1 MKRVLT
7 VLLIAGCAW
16 PAGATTLQE
25 ALAEAYRSNP
35 TITGARANQRANDEN
50 TTIQRARGLPTI
62 SATGTYTEY
71 LIRASGSFS
80 SPTRGFFAGL
90 TGSVPVYQGGAVR
103 NGIAAADARI
113 DAGRDTLRDNES
125 TLFAN
130 VVAAYMDVIRDE
142 AIVALNQKQVDVL
155 NVNLRASRDRF
166 QVGDLTRTDVAQSE
180 ARLALQRGQLEQAQ
194 SNLIASREN
203 YIRIVGLPPVDLQ
216 APPQLPGLPNDPQ
229 SAVSTALENNPG
241 LRAAQKSRDATRFDT
256 GVARASRLPRVSITG
271 QDGYSNYLGSLTS
284 GVPGLAQPQTS
295 NTAQAGVSLSVP
307 LFQGGA
313 PAAQVRQAQAREN
326 VAIEN
331 VTATE
336 RNVVSQTRSAYA
348 AYEASNALIVSSQA
362 AVDANSLSL
371 EGVRAENSV
380 GNRTILDI
388 LNAEQELLN
397 SQVNLVSA
405 RRNSYVAGFS
415 LLAAMGQ
422 AEARDL
428 GLDAGTLY
436 DPVVNYKRVKG
447 RIFDYDS
454 DPRPAPVATRTVDTP
469 AQTSAIS
476 GEPVMSPL
484 KTGKPDPAQPM
495 PGQPK

>member
-1 MKRVLT
+1 MKRVFSA
-7 VLLIAGCAW
+7 LLIAGCAW
-16 PAGATTLQE
+16 PASATTLQE
-25 ALAEAYRSNP
+25 ALAEAYKSNP

-62 SATGTYTEY
+62 SATGTYNEY
-71 LIRASGSFS
+71 LIRGAGAVS

-90 TGSVPVYQGGAVR
+90 TGSIPVYQGGAVR

-113 DAGRDTLRDNES
+113 DAGRDTLRDTES
-125 TLFAN
+125 SLFAN
-130 VVAAYMDVIRDE
+130 VTAAYMDVIRDE
-142 AIVALNQKQVDVL
+142 AIVGLNQKQVNVL
-155 NVNLRASRDRF
+155 DVNLRASRDRF

-180 ARLALQRGQLEQAQ
+180 ARLALARGQLENAQA
-194 SNLIASREN
+194 NLITSRETF
-203 YIRIVGLPPVDLQ
+203 IRVVGIPPVDLQ
-216 APPQLPGLPNDPQ
+216 PPPPLPGLPRDPQ
-229 SAVSTALENNPG
+229 SAVSTALDNNPG
-241 LRAAQKSRDATRFDT
+241 LRAAQKTRDATRFET
-256 GVARASRLPRVSITG
+256 GVARAARLPRLSITG
-271 QDGYSNYLGSLTS
+271 QDGYSNFLGTANS
-284 GVPGLAQPQTS
+284 GIPGFAQPQTN
-295 NTAQAGVSLSVP
+295 NTAQAGLALSVP
-307 LFQGGA
+307 LFQGGL
-313 PAAQVRQAQAREN
+313 PAAQVRQAQAREG
-326 VAIEN
+326 VALEN

-336 RNVVSQTRSAYA
+336 RNVVAQTRSAYA

-362 AVDANSLSL
+362 AVDANALSL

-405 RRNSYVAGFS
+405 RRNAYVAGFS

-454 DPRPAPVATRTVDTP
+454 DPRPQPVATRTVDTP
-469 AQTSAIS
+469 AQTSVIT
-476 GEPVMSPL
+476 GQPVMTPL
-484 KTGKPDPAQPM
+484 RTGAPDPAQPVVT
-495 PGQPK
+495 QPK

>member
-7 VLLIAGCAW
+7 ALLIASCAW
-16 PAGATTLQE
+16 PASATTLQE
-25 ALAEAYRSNP
+25 ALAEAYKSNP

-50 TTIQRARGLPTI
+50 TTIQRARGLPQI
-62 SATGTYTEY
+62 NATANYNEY
-71 LIRASGSFS
+71 LIRATGNFQS
-80 SPTRGFFAGL
+80 SPARGFFAGF
-90 TGSVPVYQGGAVR
+90 TGSIPVYQGGAVS
-103 NGIAAADARI
+103 NGIKAADARI

-142 AIVALNQKQVDVL
+142 AIVGLNQKQVEVL

-180 ARLALQRGQLEQAQ
+180 ARLALQRGQLENAQA
-194 SNLIASREN
+194 NLITSRETF
-203 YIRIVGLPPVDLQ
+203 IRIVGIPPVDLQ
-216 APPQLPGLPNDPQ
+216 APPQLPGLPADPQ
-229 SAVSTALENNPG
+229 GAVTTALQNNPG
-241 LRAAQKSRDATRFDT
+241 LRAAQKTRDATRYDT
-256 GVARASRLPRVSITG
+256 GVARASRLPKLSITG
-271 QDGYSNYLGSLTS
+271 QDGYSNYLGTIPTVQGFSQSQST
-284 GVPGLAQPQTS
+284 
-295 NTAQAGVSLSVP
+295 NTAQAGVALTVP

-313 PAAQVRQAQAREN
+313 PAAQVRQAQAREG
-326 VAIEN
+326 VALEN

-336 RNVVSQTRSAYA
+336 RNVVAQTRSAYA

-362 AVDANSLSL
+362 AVDANALSL

-454 DPRPAPVATRTVDTP
+454 DPRPEPVATRTVDTP
-469 AQTSAIS
+469 AQTSVIT
-476 GEPVMSPL
+476 GEPAVAPL
-484 KTGKPDPAQPM
+484 KSGQPDPTQPAVAQP
-495 PGQPK
+495 K